1 MKFSAGKPRL
11 EEIQAHIASYWN
23 METQPTVG
31 YLDPRHVTLHM
42 AFTAHTKKALAKR
55 TKKIITSMFR
65 LFRWS
70 SDFEIGK

>member
-42 AFTAHTKKALAKR
+42 AFTAHTKKLSLNELKR
-55 TKKIITSMFR
+55 
-65 LFRWS
+65 L
-70 SDFEIGK
+70 